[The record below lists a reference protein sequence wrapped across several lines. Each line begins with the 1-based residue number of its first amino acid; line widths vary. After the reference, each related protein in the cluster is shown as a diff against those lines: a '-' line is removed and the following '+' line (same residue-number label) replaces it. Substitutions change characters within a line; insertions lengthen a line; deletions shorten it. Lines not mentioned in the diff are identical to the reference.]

1 MNQHQT
7 LAQSFVIAAIKLDV
21 LITGPHFANPMDGV
35 ATMVSS
41 YRDISKS
48 HAHEEGKVVSIWQ
61 FPDLS
66 LIEIT
71 IDEDTTEGDPNYKS
85 IRLLGKQEAND
96 PSADFYAMIHLMNNP
111 SPELQK
117 ELENKLFLV
126 RQIAL
131 ACDGKTKY
139 EGSPKCDVTERW
151 QAAAHLS
158 AFVAALTSN
167 LAREQKEALPM

>member
-1 MNQHQT
+1 MNFNQT
-7 LAQSFVIAAIKLDV
+7 LAQSFVAAATKLDV
-21 LITGPHFANPMDGV
+21 LTTGPHFPSPMDGV

-41 YRDISKS
+41 YRDV
-48 HAHEEGKVVSIWQ
+48 GKDLTIEQGKTISIWQ

-71 IDEDTTEGDPNYKS
+71 LDDYFGEHHPNYKS
-85 IRLLGKQEAND
+85 VRVLGKQETQD

-111 SPELQK
+111 TPELQK
-117 ELENKLFLV
+117 ELEDKLFLV
-126 RQIAL
+126 RQISL
-131 ACDGKTKY
+131 ACDGKTRY
-139 EGSPKCDVTERW
+139 PGAPKCDVVERW